1 RQPFRGSYGDGMM
14 ESNHLSLT
22 RWITENLLWLKKLAS
37 IGGSS
42 RVIAASKNLDDLSD
56 LLRFKGSQE
65 L

>member
-1 RQPFRGSYGDGMM
+1 MM

-56 LLRFKGSQE
+56 LCRSKGSQE